1 MKHSMIERI
10 RPRTVINEH
19 FDMEFRNS
27 FYAIDYYCPTCGK
40 PIAFYKSDNACDKCG
55 TFFDWGE
62 HKPEI
67 KITRTVAW

>member
-1 MKHSMIERI
+1 MKRSMIERI

-19 FDMEFRNS
+19 FDMEFKTS
-27 FYAIDYYCPTCGK
+27 SYGIDYYCPVCGK
-40 PIAFYKSDNACDKCG
+40 PIAFYKSHNACDECG

-62 HKPEI
+62 RKPEI